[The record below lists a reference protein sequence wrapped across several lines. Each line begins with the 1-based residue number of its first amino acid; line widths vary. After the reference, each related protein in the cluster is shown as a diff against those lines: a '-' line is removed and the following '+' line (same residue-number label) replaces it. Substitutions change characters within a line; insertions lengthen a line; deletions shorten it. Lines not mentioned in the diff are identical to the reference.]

1 MNGKNGKKELPE
13 LSRTV
18 TSIAPSGI
26 RRFFDIAAKM
36 QDVVSLGVG
45 EPDFVTPW
53 TIREQAIYSLERGQT
68 TYTSNYGLL
77 ELRKAISLHLSN
89 LYGVQYDPEQE
100 VMVTVGVSEGLDIAM
115 RAILNPGDEV
125 LVPEPCYVSYKPC
138 VILAGGVPVTVR
150 TTADTNFC
158 VTPEQIEAVRTPKL
172 KAILLG
178 YPSNPT
184 GATMPREAVQRIV
197 DYANQHNLFI
207 VTDEIYD
214 RLVYE
219 GSHTCVSSLPGAR
232 ERTILLNG
240 FSKAYAMTGWRIGY
254 VCAPEKVLAAMVKIH
269 AYTMLCAPI
278 TGQKA
283 ALEALKNGE
292 TALQDMVAQY
302 NQRRRL
308 IVDGLDSIGLE
319 CHMPQGAFYAFP
331 KITATGYDAETFAE
345 RLLFDQKV
353 AVVPGTA
360 FGAGGEEHI
369 RCSYATSTRNIELA
383 IERIGAFL
391 KASPKPGKKADA
403 ASLSPP
409 SS

>member
-1 MNGKNGKKELPE
+1 MSGTNGKKDTPE
-13 LSRTV
+13 LSRVV
-18 TSIAPSGI
+18 TNLPPSGI

-53 TIREQAIYSLERGQT
+53 SICEEAIYSLEHGQT
-68 TYTSNYGLL
+68 SYTSNYGLL
-77 ELRKAISLHLSN
+77 ELRKAISDHLQR
-89 LYGVQYDPEQE
+89 LYSVEYDPETE
-100 VMVTVGVSEGLDIAM
+100 VLVTVGVSEGLDVAM

-138 VILAGGVPVTVR
+138 VTLAGGVPVTVR
-150 TTADTNFC
+150 TTSDTNFC
-158 VTPEQIEAVRTPKL
+158 VTPEQIDAVRTPKL

-184 GATMPREAVQRIV
+184 GATMPRESVQKLV
-197 DYANQHNLFI
+197 DYATKHNLFI

-219 GSHTCVSSLPGAR
+219 GAHTCVASLPGAR

-254 VCAPEKVLAAMVKIH
+254 ACAPPAVLSAMVKIH
-269 AYTMLCAPI
+269 SYTMLCAPI

-283 ALEALKNGE
+283 ALEALRHGE
-292 TALQDMVAQY
+292 SALHDMVMQY

-308 IVDGLDSIGLE
+308 IVDGLNSIGLQ

-331 KITATGYDAETFAE
+331 KITSTGLDAETFAE
-345 RLLFDQKV
+345 KLLFDQKV
-353 AVVPGTA
+353 AVVPGAA
-360 FGAGGEEHI
+360 FGAGGEQHI
-369 RCSYATSTRNIELA
+369 RCSYATSTRNIETA

-391 KASPKPGKKADA
+391 RSRSAVKT
-403 ASLSPP
+403 
-409 SS
+409 

>member
-1 MNGKNGKKELPE
+1 MENEKQSDHPP
-13 LSRTV
+13 LSRIV
-18 TSIAPSGI
+18 TGLPASGI

-36 QDVVSLGVG
+36 QDVISLGVG

-53 TIREQAIYSLERGQT
+53 SIREEAIYSLERGQT

-77 ELRKAISLHLSN
+77 ELRMAIAHYLQD
-89 LYGVQYDPEQE
+89 LYDVEYNPESE
-100 VMVTVGVSEGLDIAM
+100 ILITVGVSEGLDIAM

-125 LVPEPCYVSYKPC
+125 IVPEPCYVSYKPC
-138 VILAGGVPVTVR
+138 IILSGGTPVTVR

-158 VTPEQIEAVRTPKL
+158 MTVEQIEAVRTPKL

-184 GATMPREAVQRIV
+184 GATMPRQAVQKLV
-197 DYANQHNLFI
+197 DYANKHDLFI
-207 VTDEIYD
+207 ITDEIYD

-219 GSHTCVSSLPGAR
+219 GEHTCVSALPGAR

-254 VCAPEKVLAAMVKIH
+254 ACAPASVLSAMVKIH

-283 ALEALKNGE
+283 ALEALRHGE
-292 TALQDMVAQY
+292 SALQDMVMQY
-302 NQRRRL
+302 NQRRRM
-308 IVDGLDSIGLE
+308 IVDGLNSIGLT

-331 KITATGYDAETFAE
+331 KITSTGLDCETFAE
-345 RLLFDQKV
+345 RLLFEQRV

-369 RCSYATSTRNIELA
+369 RCAYATSSRNIELA
-383 IERIGAFL
+383 IERIGAFVNSL
-391 KASPKPGKKADA
+391 EPAKAKTA
-403 ASLSPP
+403 AG
-409 SS
+409 

>member
-1 MNGKNGKKELPE
+1 MTANNGKDQHPE
-13 LSRTV
+13 LSRVV
-18 TSIAPSGI
+18 TSLPPSGI

-53 TIREQAIYSLERGQT
+53 SIREEAIYSLEHGYT
-68 TYTSNYGLL
+68 SYTSNYGLL
-77 ELRKAISLHLSN
+77 ELRKAVSDHLN
-89 LYGVQYDPEQE
+89 RLYSVQYDPETE
-100 VMVTVGVSEGLDIAM
+100 VLITVGVSEGLDIAM

-125 LVPEPCYVSYKPC
+125 VVPEPCYVSYKPC
-138 VILAGGVPVTVR
+138 VALAGGVPVTVR
-150 TTADTNFC
+150 TTSDTNFC
-158 VTPEQIEAVRTPKL
+158 VTPEQIEEVRTPKL

-184 GATMPREAVQRIV
+184 GATMPRAAVQRLV
-197 DYANQHNLFI
+197 DYATKHNLFI
-207 VTDEIYD
+207 LTDEIYD

-219 GSHTCVSSLPGAR
+219 GEHTCVSSLPGAR

-254 VCAPEKVLAAMVKIH
+254 VCAPSTVLSAMVKIH

-283 ALEALKNGE
+283 ALEALRHGE
-292 TALQDMVAQY
+292 NALQDMVMQY

-308 IVDGLDSIGLE
+308 IVEGLNSIGLE

-331 KITATGYDAETFAE
+331 KITSTGMDAETFAE

-360 FGAGGEEHI
+360 FGAGGEQHI

-391 KASPKPGKKADA
+391 KSKVSVGR
-403 ASLSPP
+403 
-409 SS
+409 

>member
-1 MNGKNGKKELPE
+1 MTAKNVKEQLPE
-13 LSRTV
+13 LSQVV
-18 TSIAPSGI
+18 TDLPPSGI

-53 TIREQAIYSLERGQT
+53 SIREEAIYSLERGQT
-68 TYTSNYGLL
+68 AYTSNLGLL
-77 ELRKAISLHLSN
+77 ELRAAISAHLQR
-89 LYGVQYDPEQE
+89 LYSVEYDPERE
-100 VMVTVGVSEGLDIAM
+100 IMVTVGVSEGLDVCM
-115 RAILNPGDEV
+115 RALLNPGDQV
-125 LVPEPCYVSYKPC
+125 IVPEPCYVSYKPC
-138 VILAGGVPVTVR
+138 VALAGGVPVTVR

-158 VTPEQIEAVRTPKL
+158 ITPEQIEVVRTPKL

-184 GATMPREAVQRIV
+184 GATLPRHAVQRLV
-197 DYANQHNLFI
+197 DYAIEHNLFI
-207 VTDEIYD
+207 VSDEIYD

-219 GSHTCVSSLPGAR
+219 GEHTCISSLPGAR

-254 VCAPEKVLAAMVKIH
+254 ACAPPTVLAAMVKIH

-278 TGQKA
+278 MGQKA
-283 ALEALKNGE
+283 ALEALRHGE
-292 TALQDMVAQY
+292 SSLQDMVMQY

-308 IVDGLDSIGLE
+308 IVDGLNSIGLE

-331 KITATGYDAETFAE
+331 KITVTGMDAETFAE

-360 FGAGGEEHI
+360 FGAGGEQHI

-383 IERIGAFL
+383 IERIGTFL
-391 KASPKPGKKADA
+391 RAKAGVH
-403 ASLSPP
+403 
-409 SS
+409 

>member
-1 MNGKNGKKELPE
+1 MSEEKTPFLPP
-13 LSRTV
+13 LSQRV
-18 TSIAPSGI
+18 TGIPPSGI

-53 TIREQAIYSLERGQT
+53 AVRESAIYSLEHGET

-77 ELRKAISLHLSN
+77 ELRQAIAAHLRH
-89 LYGVQYDPEQE
+89 LYGVRYEPESE
-100 VMVTVGVSEGLDIAM
+100 ILVTVGVSEGLDLAM
-115 RAILNPGDEV
+115 RALLNPGDEV

-138 VILAGGVPVTVR
+138 ITLAGGVPVSVR

-158 VTPEQIEAVRTPKL
+158 LTPDQIDAVRTPRL

-184 GATMPREAVQRIV
+184 GATMTRGAMQQIV
-197 DYANQHNLFI
+197 DYADKHNLYLI
-207 VTDEIYD
+207 SDEIYD
-214 RLVYE
+214 RLIYE
-219 GSHTCVSSLPGAR
+219 GEHVCVSSLPGAR

-254 VCAPEKVLAAMVKIH
+254 ACAPVPVLAAMVKIH

-283 ALEALKNGE
+283 ALEALRHGE
-292 TALQDMVAQY
+292 QSLQDMVQQY
-302 NQRRRL
+302 NQRRRV
-308 IVDGLDSIGLE
+308 IVDGLNSIGLD

-331 KITATGYDAETFAE
+331 KVTSTGLDAETFAE
-345 RLLFDQKV
+345 RLLFEQRV

-369 RCSYATSTRNIELA
+369 RCSYATGMRNIEIA
-383 IERIGAFL
+383 IDRIGVFVKSL
-391 KASPKPGKKADA
+391 SRKTTTA
-403 ASLSPP
+403 AS
-409 SS
+409 